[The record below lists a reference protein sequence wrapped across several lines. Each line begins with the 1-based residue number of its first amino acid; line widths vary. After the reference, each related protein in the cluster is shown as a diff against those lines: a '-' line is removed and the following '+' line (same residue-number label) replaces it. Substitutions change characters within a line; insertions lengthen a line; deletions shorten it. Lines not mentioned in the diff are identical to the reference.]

1 MILVVVIILAC
12 RFGNVVHHHLAR
24 ATRIAS
30 PPSRRVHNTL
40 HVARDQRIP
49 GRVKRR
55 FVTALRVM
63 LSDGAGAV

>member
-30 PPSRRVHNTL
+30 PPSRRVH
-40 HVARDQRIP
+40 VARDQRIP
-49 GRVKRR
+49 GRVVRR
-55 FVTALRVM
+55 FVSALAMM
-63 LSDGAGAV
+63 LSNVAGAV